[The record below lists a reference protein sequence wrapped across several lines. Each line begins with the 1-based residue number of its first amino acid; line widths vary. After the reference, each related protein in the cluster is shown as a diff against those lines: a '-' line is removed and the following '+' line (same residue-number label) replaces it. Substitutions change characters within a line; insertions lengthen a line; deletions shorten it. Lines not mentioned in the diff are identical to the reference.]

1 MTAVLDTAGTVS
13 AVVVEVA
20 KHRLM
25 AVRVVVRLV
34 SMVAVA
40 PGPPSVVV
48 AVVQLM
54 PTTALTVRLALAVQA
69 LRHLQT
75 PELVVAVAVLVRQAA
90 QAVLAEAAI

>member
-20 KHRLM
+20 QHRLL
-25 AVRVVVRLV
+25 AVRVVVRLG

-40 PGPPSVVV
+40 PGPPSVVA

-54 PTTALTVRLALAVQA
+54 PTMALTVRLALAVQA

-75 PELVVAVAVLVRQAA
+75 SELVVAVAVLVRQAA
-90 QAVLAEAAI
+90 QAVLAEAAM